1 MIKSYKDFIGE
12 ETQKADK
19 LVKERS
25 SLLVFRKIQG
35 KTIMQ
40 YHFMPNK
47 LGENARQC
55 QLFLMHIQIAL

>member
-1 MIKSYKDFIGE
+1 MIKGYKDFIEE

-19 LVKERS
+19 LIKEWS

-35 KTIMQ
+35 KTTMQ
-40 YHFMPNK
+40 YHFMPDK

-55 QLFLMHIQIAL
+55 QLFLMHIQTAL